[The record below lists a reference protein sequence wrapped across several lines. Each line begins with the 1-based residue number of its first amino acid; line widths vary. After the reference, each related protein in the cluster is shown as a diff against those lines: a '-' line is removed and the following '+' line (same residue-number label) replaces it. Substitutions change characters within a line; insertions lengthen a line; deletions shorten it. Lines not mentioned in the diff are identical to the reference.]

1 MAKLLTSETI
11 RNAEIKDIEE
21 LRFLF
26 LEYQSEI
33 GVDLCF
39 QGFANELANLPGD
52 YSLPSGRLLLAVDG
66 NAAIGCVALR
76 ALSNATCEMK
86 RLYVRP
92 AARGR
97 GVGRLLTRAV
107 LSAARESGYERVLL
121 DTLPSMSA
129 ARALY
134 HSLGFTEVPPYCHN
148 PIPGASYLALDLD
161 TAAPVE

>member
-1 MAKLLTSETI
+1 MATTHS
-11 RNAEIKDIEE
+11 AVDVKDIEE
-21 LRFLF
+21 IRLLF

-39 QGFANELANLPGD
+39 QGFANELATLPGE
-52 YSLPSGRLLLAVDG
+52 YSPPSGRLLLTVDG

-76 ALSNATCEMK
+76 ALSNANCEMK

-97 GVGRLLTRAV
+97 GIGELLARGV
-107 LSAARESGYERVLL
+107 LSAARQIGYKRIFL

-134 HSLGFTEVPPYCHN
+134 HSLGFTEAPPYCHN
-148 PIPGASYLALDLD
+148 PVPGVSYLALDLGI
-161 TAAPVE
+161 AAPLE